1 MKKLLLLLTM
11 VLMTYTVQSQVFL
24 EDTTTQVQ
32 LDTVEL
38 VGIRADKTT
47 PVSQITVTSA
57 EIQQMYYGQEMN
69 YILEKTGHKLK
80 LVQKP
85 YDHNFV
91 FKDQPK
97 ILIDDIYAAK
107 IFIELMEDNIV
118 NDNNEIYFFI

>member
-69 YILEKTGHKLK
+69 YILEKT
-80 LVQKP
+80 P
-85 YDHNFV
+85 S
-91 FKDQPK
+91 
-97 ILIDDIYAAK
+97 ITT
-107 IFIELMEDNIV
+107 
-118 NDNNEIYFFI
+118 